1 MTCVAEANARFV
13 NISWSGFEDTNPQQ
27 KTSSVAFSR
36 GLSQRQRSDYRQCA
50 QDGKGLWINCITLP
64 TLATLMSND
73 IPLKQRS
80 DLWQQCLARLERHVP
95 LDELNTWIRPLRLD
109 DAQSRGISLHAPND
123 FVREQVQAQYLDMIR
138 DFFAAHGV
146 ARDAVV
152 IGVGSRPRQI
162 QPKTTQARQGSAI
175 GLDDRYRFASFV
187 LGNSNELAFAA
198 ASQVAQN
205 PGTVY
210 NPLLLYGSTGLGKTH
225 LLHAAGHQIA
235 EDNPGARVEYLHSEK
250 FVSEMIQALRRDGI
264 DAFKRRYRSV
274 DTLLIDD
281 IQFFAGKDRSQEEF
295 FHTFNSLLESRQQII
310 LTCDRYPKEVDGIEA
325 RLRSRFGWGLT
336 VSIEPPDF
344 ETRVAILQKK
354 ALERGL
360 ELDDSVTFLIAKR
373 MRSNVRD
380 LEGAL
385 NSLIANA
392 RFSGRPIDVEYTQE
406 ILRDVLAVHDRMITI
421 ENIQKAVAD
430 FYQLRVADLLSKR
443 RTRSIARPR
452 QMAMFLAKSLTQ
464 HSLPEIGNAFGG
476 RDHTTV
482 LHACRKIDSLCET
495 DARLRD
501 DRARLTRELSA

>member
-1 MTCVAEANARFV
+1 MSKQSP
-13 NISWSGFEDTNPQQ
+13 IQ
-27 KTSSVAFSR
+27 
-36 GLSQRQRSDYRQCA
+36 SDA
-50 QDGKGLWINCITLP
+50 
-64 TLATLMSND
+64 
-73 IPLKQRS
+73 
-80 DLWQQCLARLERHVP
+80 DLWQQCMSRLERHIP
-95 LDELNTWIRPLRLD
+95 LEELNTWIRPLRLD
-109 DAQSRGISLHAPND
+109 PDKGTEVSLQAPND
-123 FVREQVQAQYLDMIR
+123 FVRDQVNGNYLEMIR
-138 DFFAAHGV
+138 DFFAGHGF
-146 ARDAVV
+146 ARKQINITVGEHGNRRNQPARRKGSGAV
-152 IGVGSRPRQI
+152 
-162 QPKTTQARQGSAI
+162 
-175 GLDDRYRFASFV
+175 GLDERYRFDSFV

-198 ASQVAQN
+198 ANQVAKN

-225 LLHAAGHQIA
+225 LLHAAGHMIA
-235 EDNPGARVEYLHSEK
+235 EDNPDARVMYLHSEK
-250 FVSEMIQALRRDGI
+250 FVSEMIQALRRDSI

-295 FHTFNSLLESRQQII
+295 FHTFNTLLESRQQII

-354 ALERGL
+354 AMERGL
-360 ELDDSVTFLIAKR
+360 ELEDSVSFLIAKR

-392 RFSGRPIDVEYTQE
+392 RFSGRSIDLDYTQE

-421 ENIQKAVAD
+421 ENIQKVVAD
-430 FYQLRVADLLSKR
+430 FYKLRVADLLSKR

-452 QMAMFLAKSLTQ
+452 QMAMFLAKSLTE

-482 LHACRKIDSLCET
+482 LHACRKIEALCET
-495 DARLRD
+495 DGRLRE
-501 DRARLTRELSA
+501 DRARLTRELSS

>member
-1 MTCVAEANARFV
+1 MIDDAHLARR
-13 NISWSGFEDTNPQQ
+13 
-27 KTSSVAFSR
+27 A
-36 GLSQRQRSDYRQCA
+36 
-50 QDGKGLWINCITLP
+50 
-64 TLATLMSND
+64 
-73 IPLKQRS
+73 

-109 DAQSRGISLHAPND
+109 ESKPDQVALQAPND
-123 FVREQVQAQYLDMIR
+123 FVRDQVSEHYLSMIR
-138 DFFAAHGV
+138 DFFAANGI
-146 ARDAVV
+146 ARDQVF
-152 IGVGSRPRQI
+152 IEVGNQPRRVTASKAPRQ
-162 QPKTTQARQGSAI
+162 RGGVH
-175 GLDDRYRFASFV
+175 GLDDRYRFENFV

-198 ASQVAQN
+198 ASQVAKK
-205 PGTVY
+205 PGKAY

-235 EDNPGARVEYLHSEK
+235 ADNPDARVMYLHSEK
-250 FVSEMIQALRRDGI
+250 FVSEMIQALRRDSI

-295 FHTFNSLLESRQQII
+295 FHTFNSLLESQQQII

-354 ALERGL
+354 ALERDL

-430 FYQLRVADLLSKR
+430 FYQLRVTDLLSKR

-482 LHACRKIDSLCET
+482 LHACRKIEALCET
-495 DARLRD
+495 DGRLRE
-501 DRARLTRELSA
+501 DRARLTRELSS